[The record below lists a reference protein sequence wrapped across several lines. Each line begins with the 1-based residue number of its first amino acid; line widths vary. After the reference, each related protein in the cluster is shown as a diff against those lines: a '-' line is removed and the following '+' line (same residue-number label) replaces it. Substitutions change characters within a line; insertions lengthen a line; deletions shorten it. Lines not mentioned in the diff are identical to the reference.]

1 MPLFPQDD
9 TKDRIRAAVDITD
22 LVGAY
27 GLELRRQGRNYV
39 CLCPWH
45 ADSRPSLNVNPERQT
60 WKCWVCN
67 IGGDIF
73 SFVMQREGIDFRQA
87 MEMLAE
93 RAGIELT
100 QRPQAKAQPGSA
112 SDKNTL
118 YKALE
123 WAEQQFH
130 DCFLRSSDAAAA
142 RKYIHERGIDAEH
155 VKKFRIGYSPDNWQW
170 LIDRAAQTPYT
181 PAVLDAAGLINKRE
195 SGGAYDFFRGRVI
208 FPIRDTQLR
217 PIAFGARILPEVSA
231 EMEARTGNK
240 PGKYINTRETRLFS
254 KSEQLYGLDIGRD
267 AIAKSREIVITE
279 GYTDVII
286 PHQFG
291 VQNIAAVL
299 GTALGA
305 RHIPLVRR
313 FADTVYLV
321 LDGDEAG
328 QRRTNEIIQ
337 LFLFENLGL
346 RILTLPNDLDPCDF
360 VLEYGGEAFQ
370 GMLPSASDGFDHK
383 VRAETAGID
392 VIRDTLRANLALE
405 NLLALIAEAPRPAS
419 SATEFIRLREQQ
431 YLTRLGREFQLADKD
446 LRARL
451 EELRKLKKPGT
462 TPANAEAITSN
473 HPRASDLNKCECEL
487 LEILTQHADLGEK
500 AEMEIPVDAIES
512 HAARA
517 IYGTYCQIARA
528 GELPE
533 FGRVLA
539 AIEDVGLKSLLV
551 ELDERAGA
559 KAAHATEDG
568 FAQLATVVRAMR
580 DRQQLPE
587 RRAQLAELEVGRKTP
602 EDQMSSFRNLISGKL
617 NQQMQLPGFRE
628 LKKESDSSLPT
639 DG

>member
-9 TKDRIRAAVDITD
+9 TKDRIRAAVEITD
-22 LVGAY
+22 LVGVY
-27 GLELRRQGRNYV
+27 GMELRRQGRNYV
-39 CLCPWH
+39 ALCPWH
-45 ADSRPSLNVNPERQT
+45 ADSRPSLNVNPDRQT

-73 SFVMQREGIDFRQA
+73 SFVMQREGVDFRQA
-87 MEMLAE
+87 LEILAE

-100 QRPQAKAQPGSA
+100 QRPQPKAAPGSVN
-112 SDKNTL
+112 DKLTL

-130 DCFLRSSDAAAA
+130 QCFLNSPEAASA
-142 RKYIHERGIDAEH
+142 RKYIYERGIDDEH
-155 VKKFRIGYSPDNWQW
+155 VRKFRIGYSPDSWQW
-170 LIDRAAQTPYT
+170 LTDRAVATPYT
-181 PAVLDAAGLINKRE
+181 PAVLDAVGLVNKKD
-195 SGGAYDFFRGRVI
+195 GGGVYDFFRGRVI

-231 EMEARTGNK
+231 EMERRTGNK

-267 AIAKSREIVITE
+267 AIAKSREIVVTE

-291 VQNIAAVL
+291 IENITAVL
-299 GTALGA
+299 GTALGS
-305 RHIPLVRR
+305 RHIPLIRR

-321 LDGDEAG
+321 LDGDDAG

-337 LFLFENLGL
+337 LFLFEQLGL

-360 VLEYGGEAFQ
+360 VLEYGSEAFTHQ
-370 GMLPSASDGFDHK
+370 LPGAIDGFDHK
-383 VRAETAGID
+383 VRSETAGID
-392 VIRDTLRANLALE
+392 LIRDTLRANIALE
-405 NLLALIAEAPRPAS
+405 SLLDTIAKAPRPQS
-419 SATEFIRLREQQ
+419 SANEFIRLREQQ
-431 YLTRLGREFQLADKD
+431 YISRLARDFQLPEQH

-451 EELRKLKKPGT
+451 NEIRNLST
-462 TPANAEAITSN
+462 STSAAVATIAPANN
-473 HPRASDLNKCECEL
+473 HLRASDLEKCEREL
-487 LEILTQHADLGEK
+487 LEVLTQHPELSEK
-500 AEMEIPVDAIES
+500 AEMELPVEEIQS
-512 HAARA
+512 LAAR
-517 IYGTYCQIARA
+517 IVYGTFCRLARD
-528 GELPE
+528 GDVPE

-539 AIEDVGLKSLLV
+539 EIEDPALKSLLV

-559 KAAHATEDG
+559 KASHALEDG
-568 FAQLATVVRAMR
+568 FSQLAGIIRTIR

-587 RRAQLAELEVGRKTP
+587 RRAQLAALQDGRSEP
-602 EDQMSSFRNLISGKL
+602 ADQLATLQQILAAKRQKLGIS
-617 NQQMQLPGFRE
+617 E
-628 LKKESDSSLPT
+628 PT